1 MDMQMMVVTM
11 KETSIHVL
19 VHAVEACLAMGV
31 RHNRVSILGMAATV
45 ISPEQEVEGME
56 GEGDLVAGC
65 SGIME
70 AFGVIMVVVLVDKAI
85 DRHRVTEMSFHIRQA
100 MKLLYKCGLGPINLF
115 NNSQC

>member
-1 MDMQMMVVTM
+1 MRMMVVTM
-11 KETSIHVL
+11 KETSIHIL
-19 VHAVEACLAMGV
+19 VHAMQACLAVGV
-31 RHNRVSILGMAATV
+31 HHNRVSILGMVATV

-65 SGIME
+65 SRIME
-70 AFGVIMVVVLVDKAI
+70 ALGVIMVVVLVDKAT
-85 DRHRVTEMSFHIRQA
+85 DRNRLTEMSFHIRQA